1 VAGLGKAMADDDSRI
16 GEPIYEHLQRFIR
29 AGKAD
34 SVEALLAA
42 AERIE
47 VDLLLADMPSSP
59 RHFLRAGLDYLRYML
74 RERGAAP
81 KYDVLRELN
90 AALKDDET

>member
-1 VAGLGKAMADDDSRI
+1 MTDDESRK
-16 GEPIYEHLQRFIR
+16 GDPIYEHLQRFLR

-34 SVEALLAA
+34 SVDTLLAA
-42 AERIE
+42 MERIE
-47 VDLLLADMPSSP
+47 VDLLLADMPSSQ
-59 RHFLRAGLDYLRYML
+59 RHLMRAGLDYLRFML

-90 AALKDDET
+90 TALKDEDGS